1 MHAHVYMCLY
11 IQVCMCI
18 YIICVCVY
26 LGITRHQT
34 LPKLDQYCDSCESL
48 LAALGTAA
56 GTPSLCIGNEVIGGG
71 ALTVGFFAAGA
82 PGWITFCSGV
92 TLLLNR

>member
-1 MHAHVYMCLY
+1 MYTCACTYKYVYVY
-11 IQVCMCI
+11 IYNM
-18 YIICVCVY
+18 CVY